1 MEQKYEVTIG
11 IPVYNVERYIRQT
24 MDSALAQTFQ
34 SIEFLICDDCGTD
47 ASMDIVR
54 EYQQTHPRGNDIH
67 VLHQPCNMGVSAARN
82 RIIDVAE
89 GRFLYF
95 LDADDVIEPNT
106 ISLLME
112 HQQRIDADIV
122 FGSYDKIE
130 TYNNNRL
137 SDTMQYPL
145 LYLTEENAL
154 GLFAFRK
161 YGGIQASAC
170 NYLVNVNLLR
180 KKHLSFIDSRY
191 WEDMAFTFD
200 VVTRC
205 KNAALLPDI
214 TYHYLCRYDSL
225 SNYQKRGTIY
235 KAEIQR
241 NIDTVD
247 YMKGQCKGLSNKP
260 YYSGCC
266 YQVAMTD
273 FYILCH
279 IEKIHK
285 EIDKRFSLLEI
296 KEVLR
301 HPATLGEILSF
312 KQKRIENLLLFILSR
327 SPGFMIRWCIRLYVK
342 LKSMSYGKRY

>member
-1 MEQKYEVTIG
+1 MPQYEVTIG
-11 IPVYNVERYIRQT
+11 FPVYNVEKYLRKT
-24 MDSALAQTFQ
+24 MESALSQTFK
-34 SIEFLICDDCGTD
+34 SIEYLICDDCGTD
-47 ASMDIVR
+47 TSISILE
-54 EYQQTHPRGNDIH
+54 EYQQVHPRGKDIH
-67 VLHQPCNMGVSAARN
+67 IIHQPHNMGQGEARN
-82 RIIDVAE
+82 RIIAE
-89 GRFLYF
+89 AQGRYVYF
-95 LDADDVIEPNT
+95 MDADDVIEPNT

-137 SDTMQYPL
+137 SDTIQYPFL
-145 LYLTEENAL
+145 HLTEEDAL
-154 GLFAFRK
+154 GMFAFRK

-170 NYLVNVNLLR
+170 NYLVSVNLLR
-180 KKHLSFIDSRY
+180 KRHLSFIDSRY

-200 VVTRC
+200 VVTHC
-205 KNAALLPDI
+205 KNAVLLPNI

-235 KAEIQR
+235 KAEIQC
-241 NIDTVD
+241 NIDTVG
-247 YMKGQCKGLSNKP
+247 YMKEHCKSLSNKP

-285 EIDKRFSLLEI
+285 EIDKGFSPQEM
-296 KEVLR
+296 KAVLR

-312 KQKRIENLLLFILSR
+312 KQKRIENLLLFILSKL
-327 SPGFMIRWCIRLYVK
+327 PGFMIRWCIRFCVK
-342 LKSMSYGKRY
+342 LKSMYYRKRN